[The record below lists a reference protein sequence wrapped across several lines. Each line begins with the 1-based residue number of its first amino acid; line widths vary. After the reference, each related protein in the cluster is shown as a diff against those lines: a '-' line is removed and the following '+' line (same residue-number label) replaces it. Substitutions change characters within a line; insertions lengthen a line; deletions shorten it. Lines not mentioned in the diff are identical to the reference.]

1 MNVYDEAHKL
11 TQAIRESEEYRQ
23 YQAVKEKLRANP
35 ELEKN
40 LNDFKTKQ
48 ISLQAGQMM
57 GQQMDPDA
65 MGHIQS
71 LYGIL
76 LQDPLAAE
84 YLQCEMRFSLM
95 INDVFQILGEVVDLG
110 IGGLGGAVNGR

>member
-1 MNVYDEAHKL
+1 MNVYEEAHRL
-11 TQAIRESEEYRQ
+11 TQAIRESEEYKQ
-23 YQAVKEKLRANP
+23 YQAAKEKLKANP

-40 LNDFKTKQ
+40 LNDFKAQQ

-57 GQQMDPDA
+57 GQQMDQGA
-65 MGHIQS
+65 MAHIQS

-76 LQDPLAAE
+76 LKDPLAAE

-110 IGGLGGAVNGR
+110 IGNLGGVLNGK